1 MKISL
6 ISPYP
11 DITAFGLRLISAYL
25 KANGH
30 KTTMIFLPDPYGDA
44 TVHGVERYE
53 DSVLNQIIP
62 LCEES
67 DLIGITLMTN
77 YFDSAVQI
85 TKKLK
90 EKLKAPIV
98 WGGVHATIR
107 PEESLKHADIVC
119 IGDGEE
125 AILELANRMDAGGE
139 YLNTHNLWFRSDEK
153 IIKNPLHPIAQNLDI
168 YPIPDYSR
176 SDHYIMIGCH
186 IRRLTNE
193 LTKLFFAGGTVS
205 IYLNKIGYQTM
216 TGRGCPHKCTYCIN
230 DTIKN
235 LYKGQVYLRWRST
248 VHVMEE
254 LLWVKKHMPFVG
266 FIWISDDAFFARST
280 KDIKEFCKSYKDKIG
295 LPFTCLASP
304 LTVTEDKMAALI
316 DAGLIF
322 VQMGIESG
330 SRRIQEI
337 FNRKQMSNERMMN
350 AIRIINKYK
359 DRMFPPSY
367 DFILDTPYETD
378 EDKIHTLRFI
388 SEMPKPYRLQPFS
401 LVLSPGTKLY
411 EMAKTDGFIGN
422 EKLEIYAKTW
432 AMREHNYFNLLITIA
447 KNGNLPSFLLKFL
460 ISRAIVILLNNKLI
474 RPHFSF
480 FYIVLKRIYGT
491 VKRLLGKN
499 YSYLLFK

>member
-153 IIKNPLHPIAQNLDI
+153 IIKNP
-168 YPIPDYSR
+168 
-176 SDHYIMIGCH
+176 
-186 IRRLTNE
+186 
-193 LTKLFFAGGTVS
+193 
-205 IYLNKIGYQTM
+205 
-216 TGRGCPHKCTYCIN
+216 
-230 DTIKN
+230 
-235 LYKGQVYLRWRST
+235 
-248 VHVMEE
+248 
-254 LLWVKKHMPFVG
+254 
-266 FIWISDDAFFARST
+266 
-280 KDIKEFCKSYKDKIG
+280 
-295 LPFTCLASP
+295 
-304 LTVTEDKMAALI
+304 
-316 DAGLIF
+316 
-322 VQMGIESG
+322 
-330 SRRIQEI
+330 
-337 FNRKQMSNERMMN
+337 
-350 AIRIINKYK
+350 
-359 DRMFPPSY
+359 
-367 DFILDTPYETD
+367 
-378 EDKIHTLRFI
+378 
-388 SEMPKPYRLQPFS
+388 
-401 LVLSPGTKLY
+401 
-411 EMAKTDGFIGN
+411 
-422 EKLEIYAKTW
+422 
-432 AMREHNYFNLLITIA
+432 
-447 KNGNLPSFLLKFL
+447 
-460 ISRAIVILLNNKLI
+460 
-474 RPHFSF
+474 
-480 FYIVLKRIYGT
+480 
-491 VKRLLGKN
+491 
-499 YSYLLFK
+499 